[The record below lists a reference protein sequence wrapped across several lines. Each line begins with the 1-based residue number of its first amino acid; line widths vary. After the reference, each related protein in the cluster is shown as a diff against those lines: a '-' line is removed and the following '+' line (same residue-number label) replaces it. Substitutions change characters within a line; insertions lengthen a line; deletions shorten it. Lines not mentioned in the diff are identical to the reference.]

1 MSFHEPY
8 SIILAI
14 PTQHIG
20 FKTDSRPCLSAPGTN
35 HPLRHRRGPATLEPD
50 ETPVLPFVLSFPPP
64 FPLGIS
70 RMDSPSFFAGCGVG
84 PTYLF
89 LLLRPAWRFPSL
101 AAFRQAERT
110 VPISHCPLAFNHK
123 SIQVFMSPA
132 HFSEALAFSSFAAPA
147 RFVNSGIIRS
157 SRWYVV

>member
-1 MSFHEPY
+1 MPLFYFY
-8 SIILAI
+8 SLFVQYLFFKQGLGRVSVRLEQTTRCVIGVALLLLNLTKHLYSLLCTLFLRLFRWAFPAWIL
-14 PTQHIG
+14 PH
-20 FKTDSRPCLSAPGTN
+20 C
-35 HPLRHRRGPATLEPD
+35 
-50 ETPVLPFVLSFPPP
+50 
-64 FPLGIS
+64 
-70 RMDSPSFFAGCGVG
+70 FAGCGVG

-110 VPISHCPLAFNHK
+110 APTSHCPLAFNHK